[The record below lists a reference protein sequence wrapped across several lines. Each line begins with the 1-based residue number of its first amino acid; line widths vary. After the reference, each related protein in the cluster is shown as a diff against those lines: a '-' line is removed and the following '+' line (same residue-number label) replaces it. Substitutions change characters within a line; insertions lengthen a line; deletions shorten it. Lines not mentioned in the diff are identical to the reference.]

1 MPPFT
6 RRRRE
11 GGGGG
16 GGRRRSHSFTATST
30 TGQAFTIKSR
40 FLRQQGFNAR
50 HSLRGLRYVC
60 TTSTG
65 LETLSPRQMVRD
77 SPFQTITVTEFP
89 ATTTTDDEAPNLC
102 RYANKWHRSGRVQKT
117 HNAIRALRAIVS
129 QSNHD
134 RAFTS
139 HRLDGRVAPGQTP
152 PPLLSLSFAGRRS
165 RILRAT
171 DICIANTNTSHTH
184 HTAPTLWVAPVRT
197 SRKAIILLCA
207 YCAPQLS
214 IFSLAILPPPLLS
227 TPPVIQPR
235 GDFPPSRRNDALD
248 QRK

>member
-1 MPPFT
+1 MYD
-6 RRRRE
+6 
-11 GGGGG
+11 
-16 GGRRRSHSFTATST
+16 
-30 TGQAFTIKSR
+30 
-40 FLRQQGFNAR
+40 N
-50 HSLRGLRYVC
+50 
-60 TTSTG
+60 TG

-171 DICIANTNTSHTH
+171 HRHMHREYQHQSHPSHSPDPVGGARTNES
-184 HTAPTLWVAPVRT
+184 
-197 SRKAIILLCA
+197 
-207 YCAPQLS
+207 
-214 IFSLAILPPPLLS
+214 
-227 TPPVIQPR
+227 
-235 GDFPPSRRNDALD
+235 
-248 QRK
+248 